1 MAIDWFSGLV
11 GYDASKIR
19 LDRIARVTPDGEV
32 VWDKEA
38 WTEAEGS
45 FSSTMQLTRDL
56 ATPAML
62 HCGFMCSP
70 VVLRLSGN
78 PTKFLQGHNIFGPSV
93 ADLGPVMR
101 AMVQRLPEELR
112 PPDAG
117 NNELHAVHRS
127 RIDIQEMVNLGSH
140 SAVHDWLRLAETSTR
155 SHHGRAMAS
164 GSTVYWGKHSTR
176 WAIKAYCKYCEL
188 KDHPPKNEKVPFQF
202 DQLREA
208 CEGLLRLELV
218 LRRPELKDR
227 GKLSENILWEFYGK
241 VVIGVQ
247 KDLMDIDKG
256 VAQFD
261 LPTTVKSV
269 LINWLDGRDV
279 TTILPRRTFY
289 KYRRI
294 ILDVVGVDIS
304 LTRREE
310 IPQLERIGFD
320 VDYLKSRVVS
330 APKDLQPSL
339 FKM

>member
-1 MAIDWFSGLV
+1 MIDWFSGLV

-19 LDRIARVTPDGEV
+19 LDRIARVTPDGQV

-38 WTEAEGS
+38 WAEAEGS
-45 FSSTMQLTRDL
+45 FSSTVQLTRDL
-56 ATPAML
+56 ATPLMIQS
-62 HCGFMCSP
+62 GFMCAP
-70 VVLRLSGN
+70 IVLRLSGN
-78 PTKFLQGHNIFGPSV
+78 PTKYLQGHNIFGPSV
-93 ADLGPVMR
+93 ADLGPVVR
-101 AMVQRLPEELR
+101 AMVQRLPDQLL

-117 NNELHAVHRS
+117 INDLRAVHRS
-127 RIDIQEMVNLGSH
+127 RVDIAVMVDLGSH

-155 SHHGRAMAS
+155 SRHGRAMAA
-164 GSTVYWGKHSTR
+164 GSTVYWGQHSTR
-176 WAIKAYCKYCEL
+176 WALKAYCKYCEL
-188 KDHPPKNEKVPFQF
+188 KDHPPKDDKVPFQF
-202 DQLREA
+202 DELREV
-208 CEGLLRLELV
+208 CEGYLRLELV

-227 GKLSENILWEFYGK
+227 GTLTEEILWEFYGK

-261 LPTTVKSV
+261 LPTNVKVV

-289 KYRRI
+289 KYRRL

-304 LTRREE
+304 LTRRDE

-320 VDYLKSRVVS
+320 VDYLRSRVVR
-330 APKDLQPSL
+330 APKDLQMSL
-339 FKM
+339 FKP